1 MNIWKTNNRE
11 GCRDG
16 PGWAGAIILW
26 TVDTGVIFRL
36 HYAVFAMGFMLWSQ
50 LFLYLVS
57 DYTGGGRDQ
66 ELLSR
71 ITSAAPGVKMGGPH
85 ELYLHFS
92 EYLSQKIVSS
102 FKENAVKWGF
112 NVTSRQRRSHGE
124 GEGICQSENLWENL
138 QGHYRNVYD
147 VSLHHHTSHKSPQ

>member
-16 PGWAGAIILW
+16 PGWAGAIVLW

-112 NVTSRQRRSHGE
+112 NVRSRQKRSQAGD
-124 GEGICQSENLWENL
+124 GGICQSENLWENL
-138 QGHYRNVYD
+138 QGH
-147 VSLHHHTSHKSPQ
+147 